1 MAWAKALVDISKE
14 LSIEEETISVSLELI
29 AQKYI
34 QYYWNQTLFFD
45 FIQSSIKEKT
55 PAVIRV
61 VKRLIAN
68 YQQQAS
74 NSSPVPYYL
83 AKDKIDLRFSEQAQK
98 EVVEILKKDVSY
110 RFLYL
115 DRNRTSV
122 YQYSKGD
129 DYIFISS
136 SLLQE
141 IRENNELLTAMITY
155 RWGKIIEAWNS
166 TPRISKKI
174 RINEQESF
182 DNHALNKYAYWIDLT
197 PLKGATSMALNRD
210 IEILKDLEEKYKHNE
225 SDSEVAADY
234 ADQLFHCFEQ
244 HLIDA
249 DKAYKPLV
257 SINLR
262 FPRIERIN
270 LYLSQVLTPSYS
282 DSVDEILQAMDV
294 LDKSFYS
301 NPEHEVIAESYAIA
315 LWLYA
320 QKNNSSDNSDI
331 LNKLAELLNSF
342 PDNSVISEKYHNVLD
357 MQEDATIIPAKFATP
372 KVKAKKIQN
381 LSEEQ
386 ATGYAESLCNFS
398 KEQYEIEEV
407 TATCG
412 KLQKLCISYPSSET
426 IAAFYVDAL
435 YNMITFS
442 EKEVAL
448 EALDVI
454 KGIYSNHKESERIA
468 ELYVNAIEETINF
481 EEDDSKGFMEVIET
495 LSSTF
500 DNNRSILD
508 SFAYALYS
516 QVKSKQNST
525 FTRKEAREKLKKL
538 CDRYPE
544 SDDIQAYYSDC
555 F

>member
-1 MAWAKALVDISKE
+1 MAWAKALVD
-14 LSIEEETISVSLELI
+14 LSNELI
-29 AQKYI
+29 IDGESKIIPLESIAKKYI
-34 QYYWNQTLFFD
+34 KYYWNQTIFFD
-45 FIQSSIKEKT
+45 FIQSSIEEKA
-55 PAVIRV
+55 PAIITIT
-61 VKRLIAN
+61 KKLIDDY
-68 YQQQAS
+68 YQS
-74 NSSPVPYYL
+74 NAEEPVLFDVAKSSIDS
-83 AKDKIDLRFSEQAQK
+83 KSFDKTCK
-98 EVVEILKKDVSY
+98 EVIEILKKDVSY

-115 DRNRTSV
+115 DRNRTSI
-122 YQYSKGD
+122 YQYSKGN
-129 DYIFISS
+129 DYIIISS

-141 IRENNELLTAMITY
+141 IRDNNELLTAMINY

-166 TPRISKKI
+166 SPRISKKI
-174 RINEQESF
+174 RINEQEPF
-182 DNHALNKYAYWIDLT
+182 DNHALEKYAHWIDLT

-244 HLIDA
+244 QLIDSE
-249 DKAYKPLV
+249 KAYKPLV

-282 DSVDEILQAMDV
+282 DSIDEILQAMDV

-320 QKNNSSDNSDI
+320 QKNNSSDNSDT

-342 PDNSVISEKYHNVLD
+342 PDNSVINEKYHNVLD
-357 MQEDATIIPAKFATP
+357 RQEDATIIPAKFATP
-372 KVKAKKIQN
+372 KVKAKRIQN
-381 LSEEQ
+381 LTEQ
-386 ATGYAESLCNFS
+386 QAAGYAESLCNLS

-412 KLQKLCISYPSSET
+412 KLKKLCASFPSSET
-426 IAAFYVDAL
+426 IATFYVDAL
-435 YNMITFS
+435 YDMISFS
-442 EKEVAL
+442 EKDVAL
-448 EALDVI
+448 EALDAI
-454 KGIYSNHKESERIA
+454 KGIYSNHKESEKIA
-468 ELYVNAIEETINF
+468 ELYVNAIEETISF
-481 EEDDSKGFMEVIET
+481 EEDDSKEFIDVIET
-495 LSSTF
+495 LSTTF

-525 FTRKEAREKLKKL
+525 FTRKEAREKLKNL

-544 SDDIQAYYSDC
+544 NNDIHAYYSDC